1 MFHRARASP
10 FGPFLRLLGMAS
22 LPAPRPQSPDRKLLN
37 YIGRHGVLTV
47 DHVIAALDLPRATA
61 YRHIASCIEARLL
74 ERFTLQHSKLPLLR
88 ATRRG
93 LRFAGLR
100 DLPSAEVS
108 LASVDHRLRC
118 ASTAQ
123 LLLEEF
129 PLSTVLSE
137 RDIRARE
144 RTSDQLIASAR
155 LVNSRLRLPDLAVLT
170 HAGTIVIE
178 VELSPKGPTRLDPLI
193 EAWKQATHVSEV
205 RYYAK
210 PGTTRRG
217 VERAIQ
223 KAHASNRIHI
233 FDAPPARLPDSLR
246 PMRAPASRRAP
257 PIQTPTRPATPKPAY
272 NPPSSRLHQS
282 LQRSHSSQDGG
293 VPRFP

>member
-1 MFHRARASP
+1 
-10 FGPFLRLLGMAS
+10 MAS
-22 LPAPRPQSPDRKLLN
+22 LPAPQSPDRELLN

-61 YRHIASCIEARLL
+61 YRHIASCIEGRLL
-74 ERFTLQHSKLPLLR
+74 ERFTLPHSKLPLLR

-93 LRFAGLR
+93 LRYAGLI

-123 LLLEEF
+123 ILSEEF
-129 PLSTVLSE
+129 PLATILSE
-137 RDIRARE
+137 RDVRARE
-144 RTSDQLIASAR
+144 RSSKQLIASAR
-155 LVNSRLRLPDLAVLT
+155 LSDDRLRLPDLAVLT
-170 HAGTIVIE
+170 DTGTISIE
-178 VELSPKGPTRLDPLI
+178 VELSPKGPARLDPLI
-193 EAWKQATHVSEV
+193 EAWKKADWVSEV

-223 KAHASNRIHI
+223 KAHASDRIHV
-233 FDAPPARLPDSLR
+233 FDAPLARLSLIR
-246 PMRAPASRRAP
+246 SVPMRAP
-257 PIQTPTRPATPKPAY
+257 RP
-272 NPPSSRLHQS
+272 R
-282 LQRSHSSQDGG
+282 
-293 VPRFP
+293 